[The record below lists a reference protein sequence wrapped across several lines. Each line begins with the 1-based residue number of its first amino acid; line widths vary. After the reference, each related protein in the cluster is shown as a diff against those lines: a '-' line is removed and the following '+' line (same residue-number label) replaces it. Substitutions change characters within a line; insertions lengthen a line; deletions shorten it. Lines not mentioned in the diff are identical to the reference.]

1 VPEPSTSA
9 AERPA
14 RAIAFRKLALVG
26 SVIVLLA
33 SAGAWVAYRRLI
45 HYERR
50 AALHLP
56 AGTDFAGRVDVER
69 IVLFEPVR
77 RYLLPLINELPLPA
91 GQPGGSHALGAPD
104 RLTRLREAAGLN
116 LGLDLREIAFASAG
130 GTGAW
135 ALVFGGLF
143 PDRGLVPA
151 IERVLRDEG
160 SPALRRQGDVLV
172 FQPWGAALSQAADGV
187 LILADTPET
196 LASALSESTR
206 LDDLGLPREGAAGMA
221 VSMTRLLD
229 ALRGAAQ
236 GPSPDWV
243 GGVQRLVATASIG
256 QDLQV
261 QVSAQIAPSQS
272 PASVA
277 AAFEGWRQ
285 SLPAI
290 AGSANSSADWAEEWG
305 LLARARPLPP
315 ADNNVVIFDTYW
327 HRPELDR
334 AARNL
339 ASWLERRVSPLDHT
353 RGHTSSPA
361 AAAPLGN

>member
-1 VPEPSTSA
+1 
-9 AERPA
+9 
-14 RAIAFRKLALVG
+14 LVG

-77 RYLLPLINELPLPA
+77 RHLLPLINELPLTE
-91 GQPGGSHALGAPD
+91 GQPGASHTTGAPD
-104 RLTRLREAAGLN
+104 RLTRLRQAAGLN

-130 GTGAW
+130 GNGAW

-143 PDRGLVPA
+143 PDHGLVSA
-151 IERVLRDEG
+151 IEQVLRAEG
-160 SPALRRQGDVLV
+160 SAALRRQGDLLV
-172 FQPWGAALSQAADGV
+172 FQPWGAALGQAADGV

-196 LASALSESTR
+196 LTSALSESTR
-206 LDDLGLPREGAAGMA
+206 LNDLGLPREGAAGMA
-221 VSMTRLLD
+221 IATPRLLD

-236 GPSPDWV
+236 GPSADWV
-243 GGVQRLVATASIG
+243 GSIERVVAVASIG
-256 QDLQV
+256 QDVQV
-261 QVSAQIAPSQS
+261 QVSAHIAPSQAQARVA
-272 PASVA
+272 PA
-277 AAFEGWRQ
+277 FDHWRQ
-285 SLPAI
+285 SVPTV
-290 AGSANSSADWAEEWG
+290 AGSTNSSADWAEEWG
-305 LLARARPLPP
+305 LMARATPLPSTGNIIVF
-315 ADNNVVIFDTYW
+315 ATYW

-339 ASWLERRVSPLDHT
+339 ANWLERRFSARDVERDNPTSLD
-353 RGHTSSPA
+353 